1 MIKHEVSKNEDNK
14 TIERI
19 LLSNYNIDKNM
30 LYKALRKRDI
40 KINGKRVSNNTC
52 VSCGDIIE
60 AYILLKNSEST
71 QEKDL
76 FKVVFENENVLIVNK
91 KQGISV
97 SQNPS
102 DKYCLID
109 IINEGKYSY
118 ELCHRLDRNTGGLL
132 IISKQKSLTENIKQE
147 INNRYYKKIYKC
159 LVHGDASNIVGI
171 QRAWHFKDSDKNKV
185 YIYKDK
191 RKYSKEIITEIIS
204 SKYNGENNTSEI
216 EINLITGRTHQIR
229 AHLAFLGYFVIGDGK
244 YGTNEINKK
253 FKYKYQALWAYALL
267 KNNEYNAKEAILPEM
282 NFYSEPKYE

>member
-60 AYILLKNSEST
+60 AYILLKNDESI
-71 QEKDL
+71 QNNKL
-76 FKVVFENENVLIVNK
+76 FNIIYENENVLIVNK
-91 KQGISV
+91 KQGIAV
-97 SQNPS
+97 SKNPS

-109 IINEGKYSY
+109 IINEEKHSY

-132 IISKQKSLTENIKQE
+132 IISKQKTLTEKIKQE

-159 LVHGDASNIVGI
+159 LVYGDASNIIGI
-171 QRAWHFKDSDKNKV
+171 QKAWHFKDSDKNKV
-185 YIYKDK
+185 YIYKEK
-191 RKYSKEIITEIIS
+191 RKYSKEIITEILS
-204 SKYNGENNTSEI
+204 SKFNSENNTSEI
-216 EINLITGRTHQIR
+216 EINLVTGRTHQIR
-229 AHLAFLGYFVIGDGK
+229 AHLAFLGHFVVGDGK
-244 YGTNEINKK
+244 YGINEINRK

-267 KNNEYNAKEAILPEM
+267 KNAEYNNNAILPAK
-282 NFYSEPKYE
+282 NFYSEPMYE